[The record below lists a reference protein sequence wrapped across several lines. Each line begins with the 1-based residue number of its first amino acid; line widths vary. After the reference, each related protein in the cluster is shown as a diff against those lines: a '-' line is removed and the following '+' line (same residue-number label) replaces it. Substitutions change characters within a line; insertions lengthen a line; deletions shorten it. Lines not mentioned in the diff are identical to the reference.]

1 MTAALR
7 YDVTGPPDA
16 PPVVLAHSLGTA
28 STMWSAQLPAL
39 ATRFRVVTFDLRG
52 HGGSD
57 SPPAPWTIDDLGNDL
72 LVLLHDLG
80 LDRVSFAGVSLG
92 GMLGMWLGANA
103 PQRVERLVLICTSAR
118 VAAPDIYLERA
129 TAVRAKG
136 LESFVDPVVDRWFA
150 PTFATHH
157 AHVVREY
164 KETFAKL
171 PVDGYAASCEVV
183 GRLDLRT
190 DIGRIAAPTLV
201 ISGADDL
208 AIPPTHGAAIADA
221 IPGAVFAVVADAAH
235 LANVEQPDEVTRL
248 MLEHLQ
254 GEE

>member
-1 MTAALR
+1 
-7 YDVTGPPDA
+7 V
-16 PPVVLAHSLGTA
+16 
-28 STMWSAQLPAL
+28 
-39 ATRFRVVTFDLRG
+39 
-52 HGGSD
+52 
-57 SPPAPWTIDDLGNDL
+57 
-72 LVLLHDLG
+72 
-80 LDRVSFAGVSLG
+80 
-92 GMLGMWLGANA
+92 
-103 PQRVERLVLICTSAR
+103 
-118 VAAPDIYLERA
+118 RA
-129 TAVRAKG
+129 TG
-136 LESFVDPVVDRWFA
+136 LESFVDPVVERWFA
-150 PTFATHH
+150 PAFTAHYP
-157 AHVVREY
+157 HVVREY
-164 KETFAKL
+164 KEIFAKL

-190 DIGRIAAPTLV
+190 DIGCIAAPTMV